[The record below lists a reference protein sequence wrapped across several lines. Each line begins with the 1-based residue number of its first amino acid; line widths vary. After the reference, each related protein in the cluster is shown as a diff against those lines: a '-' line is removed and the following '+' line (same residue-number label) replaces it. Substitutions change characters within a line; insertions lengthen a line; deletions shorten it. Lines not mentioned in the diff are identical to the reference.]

1 MTKNYG
7 IINVSDFM
15 SRYKKG
21 DIVKC
26 CVTGLTDYG
35 VFVKIDEE
43 YSGLIHISE
52 ISNKYVS
59 NIERLFIEGDNFE
72 AKVLEVDDEKKQIKL
87 TIKGNKSNRKLIN
100 GLEEKGSG
108 FAPLKENLD
117 KWVKEKLEE
126 LEKNAKTP

>member
-1 MTKNYG
+1 MNKKYV
-7 IINVSDFM
+7 IINVCDFM

-72 AKVLEVDDEKKQIKL
+72 AKVLEVDDEKKQVKL
-87 TIKGNKSNRKLIN
+87 TIKGNKSNHKLIN
-100 GLEEKGSG
+100 GLEEKGGG

-126 LEKNAKTP
+126 LEKNTKTP

>member
-1 MTKNYG
+1 M
-7 IINVSDFM
+7 SDFM
-15 SRYKKG
+15 SKYKKG

-35 VFVKIDEE
+35 VFVKVDEE
-43 YSGLIHISE
+43 YGGLIHISE

-72 AKVLEVDDEKKQIKL
+72 AKVLEVDEEKKQIKL
-87 TIKGNKSNRKLIN
+87 TIKGNKTNRKLID
-100 GLEEKGSG
+100 GLEEKGEG

>member
-1 MTKNYG
+1 
-7 IINVSDFM
+7 M
-15 SRYKKG
+15 SKYKKG

-26 CVTGLTDYG
+26 HVTGLTDYG
-35 VFVKIDEE
+35 VFVKLDDE

-72 AKVLEVDDEKKQIKL
+72 AKILEVDEEKKQVKL
-87 TIKGNKSNRKLIN
+87 TIKGHKSKKKLID

-117 KWVKEKLEE
+117 KWIKEKMEE
-126 LEKNAKTP
+126 LEKSTKTP

>member
-1 MTKNYG
+1 
-7 IINVSDFM
+7 M
-15 SRYKKG
+15 SKYKKN

-52 ISNKYVS
+52 ISNKFVS

-72 AKVLEVDDEKKQIKL
+72 AKIIEVDEVRKQIKL
-87 TIKGNKSNRKLIN
+87 TIKGQKSNLKLIN
-100 GLEEKGSG
+100 GLEEKGGG
-108 FAPLKENLD
+108 FSPLKENLD
-117 KWVKEKLEE
+117 KWVKERLNEI
-126 LEKNAKTP
+126 EKNSKTP